1 MNIVDRRPRWQS
13 SCPHSHPS
21 RTQKSYFPPEPRTMK
36 DRGYLLVEPDQ
47 YFPNQFNNYNLQS
60 RHYFPGPVVD
70 DWSRDSGRLEET
82 FYIEMAI
89 FIDHELFKIMQ
100 ENFPVDTEEHIIQV
114 VLAMINAVKFY

>member
-1 MNIVDRRPRWQS
+1 M
-13 SCPHSHPS
+13 
-21 RTQKSYFPPEPRTMK
+21 
-36 DRGYLLVEPDQ
+36 EPDQ

-114 VLAMINAVKFY
+114 VLAMINAVKFH